1 MKIWV
6 ISFTLSFGG
15 PYLGFMAA
23 TSAMMRKLPGR
34 IVGETTDV
42 DGKRAFVLT
51 LQAREQ
57 HIRREKASSNICS
70 NQALCAMTASVYLA
84 AMGPEG
90 LRRAALMC
98 YQNAH
103 TLAEKLCC
111 IPGIQLKY
119 TGTFFH
125 EFVTEQ
131 ADSDRI
137 LSALEKEG
145 ILGGYPLEN
154 GDILWCAT
162 EKNTAEEIDKVVNI
176 IRKELM

>member
-1 MKIWV
+1 
-6 ISFTLSFGG
+6 
-15 PYLGFMAA
+15 
-23 TSAMMRKLPGR
+23 
-34 IVGETTDV
+34 
-42 DGKRAFVLT
+42 
-51 LQAREQ
+51 
-57 HIRREKASSNICS
+57 
-70 NQALCAMTASVYLA
+70 MTASVYLA
-84 AMGPEG
+84 AMGSEG

-103 TLAEKLCC
+103 TLAEKLSS
-111 IPGIQLKY
+111 IPGIHLKY

>member
-1 MKIWV
+1 MP
-6 ISFTLSFGG
+6 LSFGG

-103 TLAEKLCC
+103 TLAESSPPSLAS
-111 IPGIQLKY
+111 
-119 TGTFFH
+119 T
-125 EFVTEQ
+125 
-131 ADSDRI
+131 
-137 LSALEKEG
+137 
-145 ILGGYPLEN
+145 
-154 GDILWCAT
+154 
-162 EKNTAEEIDKVVNI
+162 
-176 IRKELM
+176 

>member
-1 MKIWV
+1 
-6 ISFTLSFGG
+6 
-15 PYLGFMAA
+15 
-23 TSAMMRKLPGR
+23 
-34 IVGETTDV
+34 
-42 DGKRAFVLT
+42 
-51 LQAREQ
+51 
-57 HIRREKASSNICS
+57 
-70 NQALCAMTASVYLA
+70 MTASVYLA

-111 IPGIQLKY
+111 IPGIHLKY

-145 ILGGYPLEN
+145 IPMASAEVTMLPQTYVTLTEDADLTN
-154 GDILWCAT
+154 IQRILDFLDEDDDVQEVYHNW
-162 EKNTAEEIDKVVNI
+162 EE
-176 IRKELM
+176 